1 VTNSCKH
8 SSLLRYGKNIAVKC
22 FIVLV
27 PDYYKTKSITAVKS
41 FIARGQAFTTPCLGD
56 LKLRQFSLEMS
67 RCTYEKDSVFLYQR
81 SSLANILFSI
91 YMTLMVLALLTG
103 DEIWLNYQSCSVD
116 RTATKSTKC
125 KFCQT
130 ISFFTKFGNL
140 SFLEKPIGWVRESLL
155 NGKDQYG

>member
-1 VTNSCKH
+1 MANT
-8 SSLLRYGKNIAVKC
+8 LAYYDTAKNIAVKS

-27 PDYYKTKSITAVKS
+27 PDYYETKSITAVKS
-41 FIARGQAFTTPCLGD
+41 FIVHGQAFTTPCLGD

-91 YMTLMVLALLTG
+91 YMTLMVFAFLSG
-103 DEIWLNYQSCSVD
+103 DEIWLDCQSCSVD

-130 ISFFTKFGNL
+130 ISFFPKFGNL
-140 SFLEKPIGWVRESLL
+140 SFLKKQMCWIRESLL
-155 NGKDQYG
+155 NGRDQYG